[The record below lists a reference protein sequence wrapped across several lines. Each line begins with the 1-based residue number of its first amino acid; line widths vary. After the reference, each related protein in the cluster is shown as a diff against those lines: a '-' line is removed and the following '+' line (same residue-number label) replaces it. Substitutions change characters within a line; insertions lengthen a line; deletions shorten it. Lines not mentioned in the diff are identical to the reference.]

1 MTIPIEIRKDGEEL
15 DAETSSARVNARLD
29 ETTAEMREAWRT
41 AAMVLISSYSPPRRS
56 SRPRHAITEKDIFV
70 TVPPLHGLSEFAH
83 PGNCCNS
90 TDGPGASPT
99 SPTSSTRNAVGTVVG
114 YSISAQPLYQ
124 HTPQQQR

>member
-41 AAMVLISSYSPPRRS
+41 AAMRRIP
-56 SRPRHAITEKDIFV
+56 RPRHAITEKHVFV
-70 TVPPLHGLSEFAH
+70 AVPPLHGLSEFAH
-83 PGNCCNS
+83 PGNCCNHS
-90 TDGPGASPT
+90 TDSYGAGASPT
-99 SPTSSTRNAVGTVVG
+99 SRTSETRNAAGTVVG

-124 HTPQQQR
+124 HHQQQR